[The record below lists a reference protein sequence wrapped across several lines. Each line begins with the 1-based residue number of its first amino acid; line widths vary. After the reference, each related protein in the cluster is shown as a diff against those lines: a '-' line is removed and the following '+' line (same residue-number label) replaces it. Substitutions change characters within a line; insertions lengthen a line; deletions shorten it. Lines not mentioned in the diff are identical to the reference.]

1 MPGRARASSVDPRPA
16 TTTAGPSAWIA
27 GLEQKILYD
36 LEPLARGDQVRTET
50 ALSCCAKTLQGGLF
64 PTFFFR
70 KFLANC
76 NLSWLDSRTLERE
89 W

>member
-16 TTTAGPSAWIA
+16 TTAAGPNAWIA

-36 LEPLARGDQVRTET
+36 LEPLARGDQVRTEFAFGFVVRT
-50 ALSCCAKTLQGGLF
+50 SYRREIPPML
-64 PTFFFR
+64 R
-70 KFLANC
+70 EFLAKY
-76 NLSWLDSRTLERE
+76 NLPWLDSRTLERE